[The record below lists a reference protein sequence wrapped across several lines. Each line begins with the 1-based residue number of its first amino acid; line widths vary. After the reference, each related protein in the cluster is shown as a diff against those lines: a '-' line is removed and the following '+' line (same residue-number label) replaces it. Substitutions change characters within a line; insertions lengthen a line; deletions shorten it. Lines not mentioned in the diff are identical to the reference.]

1 MQRTNGAPLASLA
14 DGLGFLRAALVR
26 ERLTFAELGAAISG
40 VYGDIVNFTT
50 YSGGALPL
58 TETAVTELRVS
69 LEDHSLRV
77 KCLEASPEAVKPGQ
91 RLALLLG
98 VFNVR
103 TIIMAEVPMVDTYL
117 VSRKGLFSG
126 PALIEDGAGMLPP
139 VDRVNMPRRADADL
153 KEAGKCLAFGLWT
166 ASGFHGLRAVE
177 SMTKAYMGKLGV
189 EEKTRN
195 WGAYVAALKKK
206 ADVDEGVVAVLDQI
220 RLLHRNPLL
229 HPEDFLDE
237 GEAIT
242 LFGIVHSATA
252 ALLKHLGP
260 SQA

>member
-26 ERLTFAELGAAISG
+26 DGLTFAELGAAISG
-40 VYGDIVNFTT
+40 AYGDIANFGA

-58 TETAVTELRVS
+58 TEAAVNELRAAV
-69 LEDHSLRV
+69 EDPSLRA
-77 KCLEASPEAVKPGQ
+77 KCVEASAEVVNAGQ
-91 RLALLLG
+91 RTVLLLA

-103 TIIMAEVPMVDTYL
+103 TIIMAEVPKLDTYL
-117 VSRKGLFSG
+117 VSPKGLFSG
-126 PALIEDGAGMLPP
+126 PALIEDGAGMLPAG
-139 VDRVNMPRRADADL
+139 DRVNMPRSADADL

-177 SMTKAYMGKLGV
+177 SMTKAYMEKLDV
-189 EEKTRN
+189 KERARN
-195 WGAYVAALKKK
+195 WGAYVVALRSK
-206 ADVDEGVVAVLDQI
+206 DGVDEGVVAVLDQI

-229 HPEDFLDE
+229 HPEDSLDE
-237 GEAIT
+237 GEAIA

-252 ALLKHLGP
+252 ALLKRLGP
-260 SQA
+260 ESS